1 MNQGFLDPIAIINN
15 LDLDPQMIAADFGCG
30 SGGWAIPLA
39 KKLED
44 GKVYAVDILEE
55 ALNALKS
62 KLRIEKIYNI
72 ETVKGNVEKGVR
84 ILSETCDLVLMTNLL
99 FEVDKKKEV
108 LKEGKRILRKGGKIL
123 ITDWKEGVPLGP
135 EKKVSTTEIKKVAED
150 LGLTVE
156 KEFEAGKFHFGL
168 LLTKP

>member
-44 GKVYAVDILEE
+44 GKVYAIDILEE

-135 EKKVSTTEIKKVAED
+135 EKKVSTTEIKKIAED
-150 LGLTVE
+150 LGLIVE

-168 LLTKP
+168 LLTKS